1 MRRVSIVV
9 MCDACQEDIE
19 EESEGDSV
27 VRIIAR
33 GEEKEMDLCNE
44 CLYGTFLQEAR
55 PVTNRKKR
63 KKATDKPFPCG
74 VCEKSFATQRGAAHH
89 VTRMHSEA

>member
-33 GEEKEMDLCNE
+33 GEEKELDLCNE

-63 KKATDKPFPCG
+63 KKTKEFSCDECDKA
-74 VCEKSFATQRGAAHH
+74 FATERGLNHH
-89 VTRMHSEA
+89 RTRMHGEA